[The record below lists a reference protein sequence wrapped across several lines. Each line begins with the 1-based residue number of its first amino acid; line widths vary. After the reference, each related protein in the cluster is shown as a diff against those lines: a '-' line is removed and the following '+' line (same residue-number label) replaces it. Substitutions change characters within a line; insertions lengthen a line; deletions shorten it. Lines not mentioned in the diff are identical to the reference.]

1 MAKPIQSEPA
11 LSLDRHQLLSSAAA
25 IAATGIVPCY
35 EQAEAAKSAELA
47 GVAKILIP
55 ERAWN
60 VCAATA
66 RRIVEIAKRNRIRE
80 EAGLPL
86 LSIAKE
92 LRRMKTAEDQAK
104 FEAFAAVHQTAVWD
118 EVLLPECKRR
128 GQPNWR
134 PSSFMEG
141 LAFQS
146 QVNKVLHDQ
155 FKVARATKC
164 DIIHNIVTVS

>member
-1 MAKPIQSEPA
+1 MPKAIQSELA
-11 LSLDRHQLLSSAAA
+11 LSLDRRQLLTSAAA
-25 IAATGIVPCY
+25 IAVTGSVPSH
-35 EQAEAAKSAELA
+35 EQVEAANPSELA
-47 GVAKILIP
+47 SVAEIP
-55 ERAWN
+55 TWN
-60 VCAATA
+60 VCAVTA
-66 RRIVEIAKRNRIRE
+66 RRIAEITKRNRIRE
-80 EAGLPL
+80 EAKLPL
-86 LSIAKE
+86 LPIAKE
-92 LRRMKTAEDQAK
+92 LRRMKTAEDQAE
-104 FEAFAAVHQTAVWD
+104 FEAFAAVHQRAVWD